1 MDKTQVIY
9 LVLITV
15 VTMLL
20 LVSMV
25 FVLFIVFN
33 KRRVKFILE
42 KQEALRKAE
51 LENARVRIETQEML
65 LRNISWE
72 LHDNVGQLLS
82 VSKMQLSMLP
92 EPDSESEKKILND
105 TLELLTQVLDD
116 IRSLSRTLNTDHIGF
131 MGLVRSVEF
140 EIDRLNRLKYI
151 KANFSLKGMPQE
163 INNDDEIVLFR
174 IIQEW
179 ISNVIKHAK
188 ATHFNLEFIFDH
200 DFLTIIAD
208 DNGTG
213 MDLKPEKYGL
223 GMKNIISRLKLLN
236 GDIKMENKKEGG
248 LRSIVKYPLLLTEK

>member
-1 MDKTQVIY
+1 MDQTQVIY
-9 LVLITV
+9 LVLISV
-15 VTMLL
+15 LTMLV

-33 KRRVKFILE
+33 RRRVKFIIE

-51 LENARVRIETQEML
+51 LENARIRIETQEML

-82 VSKMQLSMLP
+82 VSKMQLSMLS

-105 TLELLTQVLDD
+105 TMQLLTQVLDD

-131 MGLVRSVEF
+131 MGLIKSVEF

-151 KANFSLKGMPQE
+151 NAKLRVKGNPAE
-163 INNDDEIVLFR
+163 IKNDDQIVLFR

-188 ATHFNLEFIFDH
+188 ATHFDLEFIFDH
-200 DFLTIIAD
+200 DFLTITAD
-208 DNGTG
+208 DNGIG
-213 MDLKPEKYGL
+213 MDLKPENYGL
-223 GMKNIISRLKLLN
+223 GMKNIISRMKLLN
-236 GDIKMENKKEGG
+236 GDIKIENKKEGG
-248 LRSIVKYPLLLTEK
+248 LRSIVKYPLLLAQ